1 MGRPCGRGA
10 RTVRSTHSC
19 PDLPRRPGQ
28 RPRHERDNDPSG
40 PAALTRTCRLCPVS
54 SWDSAWRPLPRTRLT
69 TWLEPRPAR
78 TAVPHQPV
86 RGAVPSRGARPPF
99 QNVTPRGGA
108 STTRTHCPTA
118 LQAGRPG
125 SRCWQG
131 GSRQGRCPHS
141 EMATSPPCPHTA
153 SFLCRTESFPHY
165 GDASPVRPHPVT
177 SLNLNHLR
185 KAPSPGAVR
194 VGRGLQR
201 TDWGE
206 TQFSP

>member
-1 MGRPCGRGA
+1 MNMHQEQSALTQGVNGPRSQADTGPGPGAGDAGDEGCRVRHRSEAGRVSPREAMGRPCGRGA

-28 RPRHERDNDPSG
+28 RPCHERDNDPSG
-40 PAALTRTCRLCPVS
+40 PAALTRTCRLFPVS

-99 QNVTPRGGA
+99 QNVTLRGGA
-108 STTRTHCPTA
+108 STTRAHCPTA

-125 SRCWQG
+125 SRCW
-131 GSRQGRCPHS
+131 
-141 EMATSPPCPHTA
+141 
-153 SFLCRTESFPHY
+153 
-165 GDASPVRPHPVT
+165 
-177 SLNLNHLR
+177 
-185 KAPSPGAVR
+185 
-194 VGRGLQR
+194 
-201 TDWGE
+201 
-206 TQFSP
+206 

>member
-1 MGRPCGRGA
+1 MTLGTRAAESGTDQRLDGCRHGEAMGRPCGRGA

-40 PAALTRTCRLCPVS
+40 PAALTRTCRLFPVS

-118 LQAGRPG
+118 PRPDVRDQGAGRAGPG
-125 SRCWQG
+125 KAAVLARRWPLPRRVPTRPLSCAARCL
-131 GSRQGRCPHS
+131 
-141 EMATSPPCPHTA
+141 SPITGTPA
-153 SFLCRTESFPHY
+153 L
-165 GDASPVRPHPVT
+165 
-177 SLNLNHLR
+177 
-185 KAPSPGAVR
+185 
-194 VGRGLQR
+194 
-201 TDWGE
+201 
-206 TQFSP
+206 